1 MENLQDILDTHAAEL
16 TRGRDIS
23 SELLSTYGEQFPKL
37 SRLLRIANRL
47 REVLIPQA
55 APADFVVLLR
65 NDLKAFDE
73 QPDLHP
79 IIEHYG
85 GRRQNRLWLLLGS
98 VAGTVAGVV
107 GLILWLR
114 RRPNRDLA
122 ADPTVA

>member
-23 SELLSTYGEQFPKL
+23 PELLSTYGEQFPKL
-37 SRLLRIANRL
+37 TLLLRIANRL
-47 REVLIPQA
+47 REVLVPQA

-73 QPDLHP
+73 QPDLQP
-79 IIEHYG
+79 IIENYG
-85 GRRQNRLWLLLGS
+85 GRYQNRLWLLLGS

-107 GLILWLR
+107 GLVLWLR

-122 ADPTVA
+122 PDPSVA